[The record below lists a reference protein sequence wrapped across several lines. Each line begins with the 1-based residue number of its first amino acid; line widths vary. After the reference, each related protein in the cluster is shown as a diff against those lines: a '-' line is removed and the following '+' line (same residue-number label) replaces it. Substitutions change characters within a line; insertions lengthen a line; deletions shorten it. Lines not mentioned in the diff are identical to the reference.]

1 MYEDRIEIEGR
12 RFNVVTSE
20 SGGRVFSVIYIE
32 KSNQCEIIRQDEV
45 KIKDSKEKEMALK
58 NLHEKFL
65 SMLFRSIKKSE
76 GGSNLDFDE
85 SGEERSSGTVEGEE
99 SNGGDTIERE
109 ERKRQ
114 EESDK
119 EFRTELLEFCRH
131 EVTDMI
137 LMCLL
142 TDGDSVAVYY
152 LPDLDESLHEYLQN
166 EIMKIMEAV
175 DRNGE
180 RIVRMIGEYRQV
192 IVSSDDYNY
201 FYAVLK
207 NGLVSV
213 VATPGGQLG
222 RYAREIDRFNAQL
235 DQRFSKR
242 EKG

>member
-12 RFNVVTSE
+12 TYNVVTSE
-20 SGGRVFSVIYIE
+20 SRGRVFSVIYTE
-32 KSNQCEIIRQDEV
+32 KSNQCEIIRQNQV
-45 KIKDSKEKEMALK
+45 KIKDGKEKEMALK

-76 GGSNLDFDE
+76 DGSNLDFDE
-85 SGEERSSGTVEGEE
+85 SGEELPAGTEEKEDPSGKR
-99 SNGGDTIERE
+99 TIETE
-109 ERKRQ
+109 ETKRQ

-119 EFRTELLEFCRH
+119 RFRTELLEFCQH
-131 EVTDMI
+131 EVTDTI

-142 TDGDSVAVYY
+142 TDGDAVAVYY
-152 LPDLDESLHEYLQN
+152 LPDLEDSLHEYLQN

-180 RIVRMIGEYRQV
+180 RIVHMIGEYRQV

-213 VATPGGQLG
+213 IATPGGQLG

-235 DQRFSKR
+235 DQRFSKG